1 MSSVNK
7 CRCRFLVERKHIT
20 IAPAI
25 ISILLFACISFSRD
39 DYFNNLRKHCAP
51 VHWNWCNYA
60 KYAVPPFSACIFHTL
75 SLVRRANWIS
85 SNSIS
90 TMKRSLPA
98 ILNWLN
104 ILQQFFCSHRIFY
117 VLSLFR
123 IRVFSSWFFL
133 FALICEKFIH
143 FFSFLQPF

>member
-104 ILQQFFCSHRIFY
+104 ILQQFFLLSSHFLCSLLVSDPSIFF
-117 VLSLFR
+117 VILF
-123 IRVFSSWFFL
+123 IRFNMQ
-133 FALICEKFIH
+133 KIH
-143 FFSFLQPF
+143 SFFSFLQPF